1 MLNFNWLDSLRNRVV
16 RKRQRKSLLA
26 FSERLEKRSMLTSFV
41 VTSTEDAPDADP
53 GDGAALTATGET
65 TLRSAIEEANA
76 SPGADTIE
84 IPAGYY
90 DLPPGP
96 EPSPGIEI
104 TDDLTIRG
112 AGRRQ
117 TTFLAR
123 KNADEIFAVDSD
135 VTLLLNELSLLS
147 SGHGI
152 LTEGRQPGGGV
163 IELENFGQ
171 IDLVES
177 ERVGFPEVV
186 SLTPAEIYLIDLA
199 RSEFEEEASA
209 ASDEDTAFPVQSAE
223 PIRTNSR
230 HDELLDELFGQRQI
244 GRPIQQPLIEAPLLE
259 LPDGLAPISKPDILL
274 ESRRQELMQ
283 QLDESDSNPSDLQ
296 LTQEESPDLNGERTA
311 KNEREAADDPTS
323 RRENVINSLF
333 EKKGDDASR
342 EIIPASGETPDS
354 EATPAP
360 ARLPLS
366 PVPLTEDGELLL
378 KPARKKSRP
387 APPPLPEPAED
398 GSANAADVS
407 VHPAAAAAMAVVPFG
422 WKQRLRKRL
431 RYWQAV
437 VS

>member
-1 MLNFNWLDSLRNRVV
+1 MLNFNWLTKLRTPSG

-53 GDGAALTATGET
+53 GDGSASTAAGET

-84 IPAGYY
+84 LPAGFY
-90 DLPPGP
+90 DLPAGQ
-96 EPSPGIEI
+96 EPPPSIEI

-117 TTFLAR
+117 TIFMAR

-135 VTLLLNELSLLS
+135 VTLLLDELSLVS

-152 LTEGRQPGGGV
+152 LTEGHQPGGGV
-163 IELENFGQ
+163 IELENVGQ
-171 IDLVES
+171 LDVLES
-177 ERVGFPEVV
+177 ERISFPEVAL
-186 SLTPAEIYLIDLA
+186 LTPAEIYLIDLA
-199 RSEFEEEASA
+199 RSEFEEEASE
-209 ASDEDTAFPVQSAE
+209 ASDEDTAFPIQSAE
-223 PIRTNSR
+223 PLRTNAR
-230 HDELLDELFGQRQI
+230 HGELLDGLFDQQRI
-244 GRPIQQPLIEAPLLE
+244 SRPIQRTLIEGPLLE
-259 LPDGLAPISKPDILL
+259 LPVGPAPISKPDILL

-283 QLDESDSNPSDLQ
+283 
-296 LTQEESPDLNGERTA
+296 LTKEESTDGERTV
-311 KNEREAADDPTS
+311 KNERETADDPTS

-333 EKKGDDASR
+333 EKKSDDTSLKVQ
-342 EIIPASGETPDS
+342 PASGEKLDADKVTP
-354 EATPAP
+354 P

-366 PVPLTEDGELLL
+366 LVPLTEDGELLL
-378 KPARKKSRP
+378 KPALDESRP

-398 GSANAADVS
+398 GSTSAVDVT
-407 VHPAAAAAMAVVPFG
+407 VHPAAAAVAAVVPFD